1 MAPVYTLC
9 AQVRGGDRRVGAV
22 LALFIGMMKPT
33 LNLIKRSSWP
43 WMSAFLAALVAISV
57 LSFVVEVRRAQGA
70 VAQYFA
76 IWEEDIAKSLLVKQ
90 DSTLLD
96 KILGQ
101 LKEVH
106 SSVAQVSVKPHEG
119 MCAFEN
125 DIPITLFSLPAGQVQ
140 VCYSSADLAL
150 KTVSSPIFLIGIFL
164 GLVFVS
170 FGSRRELL
178 NRLHEQK
185 LQSELDR
192 NKEISEISR
201 QVAHDIRGPLM
212 ALTTLTQLSHEM
224 SYEKKELLG
233 LAVGRIRGIAED
245 LLQRGREM
253 KKDDISTQPSTPAA
267 EVKGGVDVIQVADR
281 LLKEYKFSY
290 PNIQFTW
297 HQHLKA
303 EKLIVPLDEMKLMR
317 VLGNILNN
325 SVEAAPESEAS
336 ISISLLDRD
345 QNWLL
350 QIMDN
355 GSGIPE
361 DILPQLMEEGK
372 SFGKENGNGLG
383 LFDARKTL
391 QSVGGD
397 LQLRSR
403 VGVGTQVIMVIPK
416 ITAQATD
423 KIS

>member
-1 MAPVYTLC
+1 MAPVYTLS
-9 AQVRGGDRRVGAV
+9 AQVRGGERWGGAV
-22 LALFIGMMKPT
+22 LALFMGMIKPT

-43 WMSAFLAALVAISV
+43 WMSAFMAALVAISV

-106 SSVAQVSVKPHEG
+106 SSVAQVSVKPRDG

-178 NRLHEQK
+178 NRLQEQK

-212 ALTTLTQLSHEM
+212 ALTTLTSLSHEM
-224 SYEKKELLG
+224 SHEKKELLS

-245 LLQRGREM
+245 LLQRGRAQKNEET
-253 KKDDISTQPSTPAA
+253 STQASSGKS
-267 EVKGGVDVIQVADR
+267 VKGGVDVIQVADR
-281 LLKEYKFSY
+281 LLKEYRFSY
-290 PNIQFTW
+290 PNIEFTW
-297 HQHLKA
+297 HQHVKA
-303 EKLIVPLDEMKLMR
+303 EKLIVPLDEMKLLR

-336 ISISLLDRD
+336 VSISLLDRD

-355 GSGIPE
+355 GCGIPE
-361 DILPQLMEEGK
+361 EILPQLMEEGK

-383 LFDARKTL
+383 LFDARKAL
-391 QSVGGD
+391 QAVGGD

-403 VGVGTQVIMVIPK
+403 VGVGTQVIMIIPK
-416 ITAQATD
+416 ITAHTTE